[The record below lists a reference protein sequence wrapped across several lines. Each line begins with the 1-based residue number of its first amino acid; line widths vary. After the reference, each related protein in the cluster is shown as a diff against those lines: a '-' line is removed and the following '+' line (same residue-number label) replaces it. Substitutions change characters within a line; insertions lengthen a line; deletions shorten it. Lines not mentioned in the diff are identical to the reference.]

1 MTRLLIQDNI
11 MDKLDVYV
19 DYTVDGD
26 EVILF
31 DYGLELTGKTIVN
44 GLQGREVLITT
55 NDMSLRGYED
65 TLWMPDALIDY
76 ITMEEEL

>member
-1 MTRLLIQDNI
+1 MTRLLIQDDILNK
-11 MDKLDVYV
+11 MDVYV

-31 DYGLELTGKTIVN
+31 DYGLELTGKTIIN
-44 GLQGREVLITT
+44 GLQGREILFTT
-55 NDMSLRGYED
+55 SGMSLRGYED

-76 ITMEEEL
+76 ITTEEGL

>member
-1 MTRLLIQDNI
+1 MTRLLIQDDI
-11 MDKLDVYV
+11 IDKLDVYV
-19 DYTVDGD
+19 DYTVDGA

-31 DYGLELTGKTIVN
+31 DYGLELTAKTIIN

-65 TLWMPDALIDY
+65 TLWMPDVLIDY
-76 ITMEEEL
+76 ITTEEGL